1 MLTLLKSAYKFSV
14 ISTSSNQ
21 VSEFDCVSFMLQDFD
36 VGKTYKKKVT
46 LTNVSYT
53 VNYCKYLDITERLKD
68 FIHIQ

>member
-1 MLTLLKSAYKFSV
+1 M
-14 ISTSSNQ
+14 SSNQ
-21 VSEFDCVSFMLQDFD
+21 VSEFDCVWIMLQDFD

>member
-1 MLTLLKSAYKFSV
+1 M
-14 ISTSSNQ
+14 
-21 VSEFDCVSFMLQDFD
+21 SEFDCVWIMLQDFD